1 VEDKNKKDGGGAVGK
16 EVREKNAQSRGLS
29 ASFSWC
35 AWYLYVNPCPA
46 LRSGINLVNIAKAF
60 ASSPGNFLF

>member
-1 VEDKNKKDGGGAVGK
+1 MGK